1 MTEYRKKTD
10 GSLVVGEQ
18 SFRQLFPD
26 TSFPKPLTE
35 AIVNDLGYDWIL
47 DGTEP
52 TVTPPYESSERD
64 GVEEI
69 SGKWYTKYEKTTA
82 TGDAKTAID
91 NNEANRQRGDRN
103 SKLAE
108 TDYLALSDATLTDDM
123 KTYRQALRDL
133 PTTSGWPWNPT
144 WPTKPS

>member
-1 MTEYRKKTD
+1 MEYRNNTTGDIETQQQIIEKN
-10 GSLVVGEQ
+10 
-18 SFRQLFPD
+18 PN
-26 TSFPKPLTE
+26 TSFPKPCPDSVIE
-35 AIVNDLGYDWIL
+35 DLGYSTISE
-47 DGTEP
+47 GVTP
-52 TVTPPYESSERD
+52 SFTPPYESVSKN
-64 GVEEI
+64 GYEEI

-108 TDYLALSDATLTDDM
+108 TDYLALSDATLTDEM